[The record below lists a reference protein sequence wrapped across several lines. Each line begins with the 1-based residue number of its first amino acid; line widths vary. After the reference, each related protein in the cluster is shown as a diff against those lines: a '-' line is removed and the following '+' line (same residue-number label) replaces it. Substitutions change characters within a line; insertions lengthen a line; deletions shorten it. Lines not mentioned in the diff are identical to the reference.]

1 MKIEEFMKEVV
12 RQINEACSEQNCSY
26 PDVVEFCIQVNSRGE
41 VCEPGEFCAS
51 TVRVEM

>member
-26 PDVVEFCIQVNSRGE
+26 PDVIEFVLQLNEKGD
-41 VCEPGEFCAS
+41 VCSPGDFCAA